1 MRVTF
6 WGVRG
11 SIPTPDEAQAR
22 YGGNTPC
29 VQVECSD
36 DTLITLDGGMG
47 LRWLAGE
54 LMHGK
59 GGRGEQQLHLLLTH
73 CHWDHIQGI
82 PFSPIMYVGGN
93 HVTIYG
99 RPSLEGS
106 LKETLLHQMNPSYC
120 PVPNFFLLEDVGAT
134 VAFHEIGA
142 AEFRIGSTRITSYEL
157 PRGNRPTCSGYRI
170 EDNGSTLVYMSDVE
184 YPNGDPTLS
193 PQAVKL
199 AQGADLLV
207 HDAQFMPEEVA
218 GRPNWGHST
227 YVQAAALGR
236 AAGCKRVALFHHEPG
251 RTDDELD
258 HVAML
263 ARALAPPEIF
273 VAREGMI
280 LDL

>member
-29 VQVECSD
+29 LQVECSGD
-36 DTLITLDGGMG
+36 VMISLDGGMG

-54 LMHGK
+54 LMAGR

-82 PFSPIMYVGGN
+82 PFSPIMYVPGN

-120 PVPNFFLLEDVGAT
+120 PVPNFFLLDDVGAT
-134 VAFHEIGA
+134 VAFHEIGPT
-142 AEFRIGSTRITSYEL
+142 EFRIGSTRITSLEL
-157 PRGNRPTCSGYRI
+157 PRGNRPACSGYRI
-170 EDNGSTLVYMSDVE
+170 EDGGSTLVYMSDVE
-184 YPNGDPTLS
+184 YLGGDPLRCAHAL
-193 PQAVKL
+193 QL
-199 AQGADLLV
+199 ARGADLLV
-207 HDAQFMPEEVA
+207 HDAQFLPAEVP

-227 YVQAAALGR
+227 YLQAAALGR
-236 AAGCKRVALFHHEPG
+236 AAGCRRVALFHHEPG
-251 RTDDELD
+251 RTDEDLDEIGR
-258 HVAML
+258 L
-263 ARALAPPEIF
+263 AADLAPPEIF
-273 VAREGMI
+273 VAREGTV
-280 LDL
+280 LEV